1 MTDYRRLAA
10 CLLVA
15 GCTTAQPPGERVASP
30 AVVGQVASAPVPPR
44 MPAPTA
50 TSNARSKVE
59 SEAPAII
66 ADENNIFFAPGASAV
81 DAEGKEK
88 LQLKAEV
95 LRQNRK
101 ALLYLAGYADDTGSH
116 NYNLAIIEQR
126 LSNIRALLH
135 GMGVPARQIRRR
147 SPHIEKMPAT
157 CTSAACRQ
165 KTQRVQLI
173 VK

>member
-1 MTDYRRLAA
+1 MANYRRLAA

-15 GCTTAQPPGERVASP
+15 GCTAQPPSEPFASP
-30 AVVGQVASAPVPPR
+30 AVVGQAAPAPAPSR
-44 MPAPTA
+44 TAAPTA
-50 TSNARSKVE
+50 TSNARSKIE
-59 SEAPAII
+59 SEVPAII
-66 ADENNIFFAPGASAV
+66 TDENNIFFAPGASAV

-88 LQLKAEV
+88 LQRKAEA

-101 ALLYLAGYADDTGSH
+101 ALLYLAGYANDTGSH
-116 NYNLAIIEQR
+116 NYILAIIEQR

-147 SPHIEKMPAT
+147 SPHIEKTPAT